1 MAETILYLIVPP
13 SLILLGLVAGKIN
26 ERNHLRDM
34 ERREALLTHILVTDL
49 RTTAP
54 DIDPGRAPALVI
66 GEVVIATDYLKTF
79 LAGLRGIFGGEL
91 GSFLTLVTRAR
102 KEALLRLKE
111 EAHRQGYNA
120 ICNVRMDPADIGGNT
135 AQRGIPMVAMIASGT
150 AYSRSAS
157 DYPYRG

>member
-1 MAETILYLIVPP
+1 MAEIILYLIVPP
-13 SLILLGLVAGKIN
+13 SLIFLGLVAGKIN

-54 DIDPGRAPALVI
+54 DIDPGRTPALVT

-111 EAHRQGYNA
+111 EALQQGYNA

-150 AYSRSAS
+150 AYSRSAG
-157 DYPYRG
+157 DHPYRR